1 MRVKNMLLTGAGIA
15 MLSMMSAFASIAAT
29 QVNQIVL
36 DITPEDMEDMKP
48 GDLYSALEPREES
61 AGYYVSDYETS
72 STTSIPEHSYT
83 YTSIE
88 IEPETGYQFTGTTS
102 VTVKGAYAVTIKSR
116 SNSKIEIKAS
126 AYPFYVLRNP
136 SNVDWD
142 KKGTQTNGTKT
153 YAKITKGDEYA
164 DSYSLVITWENKD
177 GEEHTTTQSVK
188 KSSVDQIDVSSYNR
202 NNRTITKLAAQAKK
216 GSKTGDNYTAN
227 SKFVTDSGSV
237 DDDLS
242 WDTPTFS
249 IPTTTATN
257 VGSQATG
264 SYTSTSSQT
273 STPSSNSTPG
283 TANAVSGW
291 MQMGGNWYYIRN
303 GVLAT
308 GWVNPS
314 GHDWYYMGQDAKMQA
329 GLITDGS
336 YMYYLNM
343 QHDGTYG
350 KMLTG
355 WQVIGS
361 AYYYFNQYSGNGIP
375 YGAMYVNKQTPDGHF
390 VNGYGVMIR

>member
-283 TANAVSGW
+283 TANAV
-291 MQMGGNWYYIRN
+291 
-303 GVLAT
+303 
-308 GWVNPS
+308 
-314 GHDWYYMGQDAKMQA
+314 
-329 GLITDGS
+329 
-336 YMYYLNM
+336 
-343 QHDGTYG
+343 
-350 KMLTG
+350 
-355 WQVIGS
+355 
-361 AYYYFNQYSGNGIP
+361 
-375 YGAMYVNKQTPDGHF
+375 
-390 VNGYGVMIR
+390 